1 MNVKLLLTFVIFLI
15 SVTCHAADYQH
26 AQKDA
31 AIQVLDEMLTIE
43 KDPFVIIEITGTNKY
58 IQFYNENPGLL
69 LDLPE
74 VALTEKEIKLASAY
88 FSKHGINSVKTT
100 AKDPT
105 TGDKFMFMGWTK
117 TFDPLDIDEV
127 VDIAFGA
134 LFEIYGITQDT
145 PLTFEKGWK

>member
-1 MNVKLLLTFVIFLI
+1 MKIKLLLTLVVFLI

-31 AIQVLDEMLTIE
+31 AIEVLNEMLTKE
-43 KDPFVIIEITGTNKY
+43 RNPFVIIEIAGTEKY

-74 VALTEKEIKLASAY
+74 VALTKKEVKLASTY
-88 FSKHGINSVKTT
+88 FARHGINSVKTT
-100 AKDPT
+100 ARDPA
-105 TGDKFMFMGWTK
+105 TGDTFVLVGWTK
-117 TFDPLDIDEV
+117 TFDPLDVDDV

-134 LFEIYGITQDT
+134 LFEIYGINKDT
-145 PLTFEKGWK
+145 TLTIEKGWE

>member
-1 MNVKLLLTFVIFLI
+1 MNIRLLLTFVFFIV

-31 AIQVLDEMLTIE
+31 AVQALDEMLIRE
-43 KDPFVIIEITGTNKY
+43 RNPFVIIEVSGTDKY
-58 IQFYNENPGLL
+58 IQFYNKNPGLL

-74 VALTEKEIKLASAY
+74 VALSEKEVKLASAY

-100 AKDPT
+100 ARDPA
-105 TGDKFMFMGWTK
+105 TGDTFVLVGWTK
-117 TFDPLDIDEV
+117 IFDPLDVDEV

-134 LFEIYGITQDT
+134 LFEIYGITKETQ
-145 PLTFEKGWK
+145 LTFEKGWE